1 MMSIE
6 VINPYPEEESRQ
18 KIIQLSILVTTL
30 GLVTCFMGLY
40 PGITGSE
47 PQTGIGILQ
56 ILTIIVGMT
65 LIISGAVLFVKIHFY
80 PNTAANLTQ
89 QIALRLGFTGLLIS
103 AAAGFSDLLG
113 YGSNPPNGPDLIP
126 VLGPYQAAGMIFGY
140 FIAALGVLLYAVA
153 GPVGENIPHEN

>member
-1 MMSIE
+1 MSAEI
-6 VINPYPEEESRQ
+6 VNPFPEEEGRQ
-18 KIIQLSILVTTL
+18 KIIQLSILVATL

-40 PGITGSE
+40 PGITGAE

-56 ILTIIVGMT
+56 ILTIIIGMT

-80 PNTAANLTQ
+80 AHITANLTQ
-89 QIALRLGFTGLLIS
+89 QIALRLSFTGLLVS

-113 YGSNPPNGPDLIP
+113 YGSNPPGGPDQIP

-153 GPVGENIPHEN
+153 GPVGESTEDIN